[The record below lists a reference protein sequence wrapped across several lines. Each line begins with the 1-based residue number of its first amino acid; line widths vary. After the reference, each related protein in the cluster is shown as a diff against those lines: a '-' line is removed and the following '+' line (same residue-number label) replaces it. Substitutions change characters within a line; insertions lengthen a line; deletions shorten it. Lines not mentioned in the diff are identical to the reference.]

1 MNNKGETH
9 IDKVFRDGLKDFQLI
24 PPPEVWDGVAIGV
37 STSSRKRWVWIA
49 GAAASLLL
57 FLTMTWL
64 ITTRSPESSMVSEQT
79 MVNPEMNNSE
89 SGSNIQA
96 ENPSGTETD
105 NNHQESIS
113 VGSDEL
119 VSPLV
124 EENQL
129 ASVVINE
136 GDLNFTKVSD
146 KSNFSYIS
154 SLEGSVQTG
163 YVMSNDLI
171 LPPLASIDAFSIQ
184 DIEYNNTSDLNF
196 TKEKISNEPKW
207 GMGGS
212 MSPLYAYRHS
222 KAGENQDM
230 SYFHDSENPGYGFTG
245 SISAIYKAKKR
256 LSIQT
261 GVQFYRSGISR
272 NDVLFFSN
280 PETGSLLKSGILRK
294 NITYP
299 IESSLGTINSSDN
312 PFYLTDFVLPDGEL
326 YTGDLSALPEFEKY
340 EPFQTSIVQS
350 FEFLEIPLLVR
361 YKIVDR
367 KFGLNVMSGVGT
379 SFLVGN
385 DVFMNY
391 QDQKVSI
398 GQTDDVSTFNFTGS
412 VGLGFEYSFNPKLS
426 LNFEPTFKY
435 FLNSFNSSP
444 EVSTHPYFFGI
455 YSGLSFYF

>member
-1 MNNKGETH
+1 MQNKEETH
-9 IDKVFRDGLKDFQLI
+9 IDKVFRDGLKNFQLI

-37 STSSRKRWVWIA
+37 STSFRKRWVWIA
-49 GAAASLLL
+49 GVAASLLFL
-57 FLTMTWL
+57 LTMAWL
-64 ITTRSPESSMVSEQT
+64 VSTRTPESSIVADQT
-79 MVNPEMNNSE
+79 IINPERNNSKT
-89 SGSNIQA
+89 GPIGQA
-96 ENPSGTETD
+96 ENFSETDTD
-105 NNHQESIS
+105 NNQESIS
-113 VGSDEL
+113 GVYVEL
-119 VSPLV
+119 ASPLV

-129 ASVVINE
+129 AGVEFNE
-136 GDLNFTKVSD
+136 QDLNPDKVND
-146 KSNFSYIS
+146 KSNYSYIS
-154 SLEGSVQTG
+154 SLEVGIQTG
-163 YVMSNDLI
+163 SEVSLDLK
-171 LPPLASIDAFSIQ
+171 LPPLSSIDAFYIQ
-184 DIEYNNTSDLNF
+184 NIEYNNNSDLNF
-196 TKEKISNEPKW
+196 TKEKSSNEPKW

-212 MSPLYAYRHS
+212 MSPLYSFRYT
-222 KAGENQDM
+222 KTGENQDM
-230 SYFHDSENPGYGFTG
+230 SYFYDSENPGYGFTG

-256 LSIQT
+256 LTIQT

-294 NITYP
+294 NIAYP
-299 IESSLGTINSSDN
+299 IESSLGTITSSDN
-312 PFYLTDFVLPDGEL
+312 PYYLTDFVLPDGEL

-361 YKIVDR
+361 YKLIDR
-367 KFGLNVMSGVGT
+367 KFGLNVMTGVGT

-391 QDQKVSI
+391 EDQKVSL
-398 GQTDDVSTFNFTGS
+398 GQTDNVSTFNFTGS
-412 VGLGFEYSFNPKLS
+412 LGLGFEYSFNPKLS

>member
-184 DIEYNNTSDLNF
+184 DIEYNSTSDLNF

-212 MSPLYAYRHS
+212 MSPLYAYRRS

-230 SYFHDSENPGYGFTG
+230 SYFYDSENPGYGFTG

-340 EPFQTSIVQS
+340 EPFQSSIVQS

>member
-79 MVNPEMNNSE
+79 MVNPEMTNSE
-89 SGSNIQA
+89 SELVVQA
-96 ENPSGTETD
+96 ENPSGTDTD

-113 VGSDEL
+113 VGSDESI
-119 VSPLV
+119 SPLV

-129 ASVVINE
+129 ASVEINE
-136 GDLNFTKVSD
+136 KDHNFTKVSD

-230 SYFHDSENPGYGFTG
+230 SYFYDSENPGYGFTG

-340 EPFQTSIVQS
+340 EPFQSSIVQS